1 MGDRHDYVALEWVK
15 GEIAETLKQARQA
28 LESYVENPQDPTRM
42 GFCLAY
48 VHQVRGT
55 LQMVEFYGAAL
66 LAEEMEYLAQAL
78 IDGKV
83 SSQSEAL
90 EVLMQAILQL
100 PAYLERIQSARRD
113 LPLVVLPLL
122 NDLRTARGEK
132 LLSETS
138 LFSPD
143 LSQTSPVL
151 PVDALA
157 RLRTA
162 ELPALLRKLRQML
175 QVALVGVIRNQDL
188 PTNLGYLARVFAR
201 LESLCKDAPLG
212 RLWVI
217 ASAMIEGLANGSIAN
232 GTSVRNLLRQVDREF
247 KRLVDEGADAMNQPA
262 PDELIKNLLFY
273 VAKASDQSP
282 RVRAVKDEYRLDD
295 ALPGAALVDEERAR
309 LAGPD
314 RDAMRSVVGA
324 LCEELVR
331 VKDSLDLFVRSD
343 RSGVS
348 ELGSL
353 LAPLKQIA
361 DTLAVLGFGQP
372 RKVILDQ
379 IDVVSA
385 LAHGQREPNDATLMD
400 VAGALLYVE
409 ATLAGMV
416 GPSEEPGSEENV
428 LPTTDVEQIHQVVI
442 KEARNGLELAKDAII
457 EFIASQWNHEHLAR
471 VPELLTQVRGGLA
484 MISQERAAKLLENCN
499 RYIQEQLLV
508 RQAVPDWHS
517 LDTLA
522 DAITSVEYYLERLS
536 EDHSTQGDVI
546 LDVAE
551 ESLDSL
557 GYSLK
562 PRPSILDAEPQA
574 HVPAPL
580 DNPLDEIDVL
590 AAEPLAEPTAAVPV
604 EDVPELAAPVEI
616 ADSLEPAAIEE
627 LQAELAQSEAAES
640 EALDA
645 GLAEP
650 AAPQSDEFILD
661 LADLDT
667 PKAADSE
674 DSFTF
679 ETLEP
684 LVEPTAPQESFEL
697 PSDLDANAEAEVQP
711 SAEAEQN
718 FSFEP
723 LELDSGLPAT
733 EPSADLGAWTL
744 DDIEPLAAAPLAA
757 ELADLAAPAA
767 TLEPESLSW
776 DIELEPAAPIT
787 DTTLADEGWS
797 LDDSHKAES
806 IEFSLDSLGD
816 AAAPAP
822 VDELTWSL
830 DDAAPLAEA
839 PALDEPTEAGTAA
852 VAGQPWENLD
862 LASPLSEAPAAPQ
875 ALDDFTAPATL
886 EAAPAPVD
894 ELAWDME
901 ALTPA
906 GDQPAEED
914 WFSIDLS
921 QPAADSPAP
930 SLELDEHFASLEP
943 APLTTLESLDDLSL
957 DAQPVSDELPVAEA
971 ELVSDDNWTLG
982 ELSEPSALDAGVDLS
997 LDAPLEPLAEAPAL
1011 PAEAWSDANIAALD
1025 LPEVELPSPPAE
1037 PEPVAEAAAKPLS
1050 LAEVMAAPV
1059 QAINPPAQDVPP
1071 SLLPPPADE
1080 EPIDEELR
1088 EVFIEEAGEVLEAI
1102 GEHLPTWLANTDDR
1116 DSLTEIRRAFHT
1128 LKGSGRMVRA
1138 LVIGELA
1145 WSIENLLNRVL
1156 DRSIAASPAVLQ
1168 VVQDVVALMPELV
1181 EEYAASAQRQRDDV
1195 DRLAATAH
1203 ALAKGQPVPPPG
1215 GGLPEAELAA
1225 QDQDITP
1232 ELADVQA
1239 IAAQAA
1245 DEGLDDSLDPQ
1256 LLEIFRN
1263 EAEAHLET
1271 LVGFL
1276 ADCAQQLPQP
1286 VTDDLQRA
1294 LHTLKG
1300 SAHMAGILPIAEIAT
1315 PLERLVKEFKTNL
1328 LQVDLR
1334 EAELLHAA
1342 EGLFRVGLDQL
1353 VQGRPL
1359 APIEGS
1365 PELLARIAQIHQE
1378 RLEAAEAKRRGESG
1392 EGSGNDPHLIGM
1404 FLAEGMDIL
1413 LDAEDL
1419 LRRWREHPQERQ
1431 ELGALHDELE
1441 TLSRGAQMAELPQMA
1456 ELADALLAVYGAVR
1470 QGRLET
1476 GEAFFSAA
1484 ETAHEALIGMMDQ
1497 VAAALQVS
1505 ARPEQVEAL
1514 HRLLDAPA
1522 PELAAEEAPDA
1533 LDVEFVDLENLT
1545 AEDFPAEDDEFLLDS
1560 RPVDDDNL
1568 PDGLSWSPR
1577 NDNDGAPRGAA
1588 DDDDDDVITAET
1600 PHAHPA
1606 PQAPR
1611 ALDEE
1616 MVAIFLE
1623 EAVDILDNAGQALE
1637 QWLASPAGLAAL
1649 STLQRDLH
1657 TLKGGARMAEIRE
1670 IGDLSH
1676 ELESLYEGLLDHRFQ
1691 HSQPLGELLRTCH
1704 DRLAT
1709 QLDQLQAGQ
1718 PLTDP
1723 ADLVQTIRTFRQNP
1737 AAGLAAP
1744 QALAAQPEQE
1754 AVAEEEAVEQLQVS
1768 EVLIELELP
1777 AEAAP
1782 EADAAEESGVADLE
1796 AIDLERIDLDSADVG
1811 SIDLDSLDAEDAA
1824 TPVAAE
1830 PEPQAP
1836 TEDLELQAFLE
1847 QAEAEVAEQ
1856 QSSEAEAI
1864 EPAAAAAD
1872 ATGVQDSEY
1881 ELDADRDQELVEI
1894 FLEEGFDI
1902 LESSSA
1908 ALHRWME
1915 NPDNSV
1921 ALEALQRDL
1930 HTLKGGARMAEIRPI
1945 GDLAHELE
1953 FLYEGLCGGRLRA
1966 SPTLFQLLQRCHDRL
1981 AEMLEAVQQHRRV
1994 PGGESLIDAIRRF
2007 RANPEEQLSI
2017 PSSVSLQAISSS
2029 QSAAEGPEADILD
2042 IFLEEADDLLEGM
2055 EQALGRWDAE
2065 RENGALDELLRIL
2078 HTLKG
2083 GARLAGQSS
2092 LGDLAHDLE
2101 QHLGE
2106 AQQQG
2111 APWPESLLLDVQSGF
2126 EGLQAEV
2133 DQLRLHLGEVEVAE
2147 LDSEPE
2153 PLPVEEPA
2161 PPSLPALPE
2170 AIMAAATPQRVDAPV
2185 VLPFVRR
2192 AQEAAQEA
2200 AARRAP
2206 QELVKVP
2213 AQLLEGLVN
2222 LAGETSIFR
2231 GRVEQQVSDVG
2242 STLGEM
2248 DATIERVRDQLRR
2261 LDTETQAQ
2269 ILSRH
2274 QADAERAGYEEFDPL
2289 EMDRYSQLQQLSRAL
2304 FESASDLFDL
2314 KETLA
2319 AKNRDAETLLLQQAR
2334 VNTELQEGLMRTRMV
2349 PFDRLVPRLRRIVRQ
2364 VASELGK
2371 QVEFVVSNAEGEMDR
2386 TVLERIVAPL
2396 EHMLRNAVDHGIE
2409 SGDARRSAGKPE
2421 QGTIRLTLG
2430 REGGD
2435 ILLTLADDGAGIRL
2449 EAVRRKAIERG
2460 LMAEDSELNDHEV
2473 LQFILEAGFSTA
2485 EKVTQISGR
2494 GVGMDVVNSEVKQL
2508 GGSMSIHSAVGE
2520 GTRFDIR
2527 LPFTVSVNRALM
2539 VLSGED
2545 LYALPLNTI
2554 EGIVRVSPYELEALY
2569 EQAAADESGAAPRFE
2584 YAGQSYELKYLGDLL
2599 NNGQHPKLVGQSLP
2613 LPVIL
2618 VRSADHAVAVQVD
2631 ALAGSREIV
2640 VKSLGA
2646 QFAGVSGI
2654 SGATI
2659 LGDGRVVVILDLLA
2673 TIRVLHAQLV
2683 QHAPRRQLA
2692 GPSVA
2697 ELEHQRPTL
2706 VMVVDDS
2713 VTVRKVTSR
2722 LLERNGMNVLTA
2734 KDGVDAIAQLQEHK
2748 PDIMLLD
2755 IEMPRMDGF
2764 EVATLVRHDEQL
2776 KDLPI
2781 IMITSRTGEK
2791 HRDRALAIGVNQYLG
2806 KPYQES
2812 ELLESIQQLV
2822 KSHV

>member
-48 VHQVRGT
+48 IHQVRGT

-66 LAEEMEYLAQAL
+66 LAEEMEYLTQAL
-78 IDGKV
+78 IDGKA

-138 LFSPD
+138 LFAPD
-143 LSQTSPVL
+143 LSQESPVL

-247 KRLVDEGADAMNQPA
+247 KRLVDQGADAMNQPA

-343 RSGVS
+343 RSGVN

-379 IDVVSA
+379 IEVVSG
-385 LAHGQREPNDATLMD
+385 LAHGQRQPNDATLMD

-416 GPSEEPGSEENV
+416 GPSEEPGREENV

-536 EDHSTQGDVI
+536 EDHNTQGDLI

-562 PRPSILDAEPQA
+562 PRPSILDAAPETHAPA
-574 HVPAPL
+574 PLPAPL

-590 AAEPLAEPTAAVPV
+590 AAQPLDEPT
-604 EDVPELAAPVEI
+604 EAAPVDEVTEPGAPVEV
-616 ADSLEPAAIEE
+616 ADSVEPSVEQPSQPAPLEEPAPVEE
-627 LQAELAQSEAAES
+627 PQLVDEPLLDLADFELPAES
-640 EALDA
+640 EAQPA
-645 GLAEP
+645 GEAE
-650 AAPQSDEFILD
+650 A
-661 LADLDT
+661 
-667 PKAADSE
+667 
-674 DSFTF
+674 SFTF
-679 ETLEP
+679 EP
-684 LVEPTAPQESFEL
+684 LQ
-697 PSDLDANAEAEVQP
+697 
-711 SAEAEQN
+711 
-718 FSFEP
+718 
-723 LELDSGLPAT
+723 LDSGLPAA
-733 EPSADLGAWTL
+733 EPTAELGAWTL
-744 DDIEPLAAAPLAA
+744 DEVEPLAASAESSAPT
-757 ELADLAAPAA
+757 A
-767 TLEPESLSW
+767 TLEPDSLSW

-797 LDDSHKAES
+797 LDDSHKADS
-806 IEFSLDSLGD
+806 IEFSLETLEE
-816 AAAPAP
+816 APAQP
-822 VDELTWSL
+822 LADGLSWSL

-839 PALDEPTEAGTAA
+839 PRFEEPAQAQTAVAEQSWEALDLT
-852 VAGQPWENLD
+852 VAP
-862 LASPLSEAPAAPQ
+862 SEAPATAELPE
-875 ALDDFTAPATL
+875 DFASLPSL
-886 EAAPAPVD
+886 EAAPASVD
-894 ELAWDME
+894 ELSWDME
-901 ALTPA
+901 SLTPA
-906 GDQPAEED
+906 GEKPAEED
-914 WFSIDLS
+914 WFSVDLS
-921 QPAADSPAP
+921 QPAAESPAP
-930 SLELDEHFASLEP
+930 TLELDENFASLETLEP
-943 APLTTLESLDDLSL
+943 APLVTLESLDDLSF
-957 DAQPVSDELPVAEA
+957 DAPAVTVEQPEPEA
-971 ELVSDDNWTLG
+971 SLVSDDNWTLG
-982 ELSEPSALDAGVDLS
+982 ELSEPHALDAGVDFS
-997 LDAPLEPLAEAPAL
+997 LDAPLQLEPLAEAETPAFQ
-1011 PAEAWSDANIAALD
+1011 AEAWSDENIADLE

-1037 PEPVAEAAAKPLS
+1037 PEPVAEAPAKPLS

-1088 EVFIEEAGEVLEAI
+1088 EVFIEEAGEVLETI

-1168 VVQDVVALMPELV
+1168 VVQDVVGLMPELV
-1181 EEYAASAQRQRDDV
+1181 DEYAASAQRQRDDV

-1203 ALAKGQPVPPPG
+1203 ALAKGQPVPPPD
-1215 GGLPEAELAA
+1215 GGLPESAPPVE
-1225 QDQDITP
+1225 DITP
-1232 ELADVQA
+1232 ELADVEE

-1245 DEGLDDSLDPQ
+1245 NEGLDESLDPQ

-1342 EGLFRVGLDQL
+1342 EGLFRIGLDQL
-1353 VQGRPL
+1353 VEGRPL

-1365 PELLARIAQIHQE
+1365 EELLARIAQIHQE

-1431 ELGALHDELE
+1431 ELGALYDELE

-1476 GEAFFSAA
+1476 GDAFFSAA
-1484 ETAHEALIGMMDQ
+1484 EAAHEALIGMMDQ

-1514 HRLLDAPA
+1514 HRLLDAPVA
-1522 PELAAEEAPDA
+1522 A
-1533 LDVEFVDLENLT
+1533 LDEPGADLQDASGTEFVDLESLT
-1545 AEDFPAEDDEFLLDS
+1545 ADDFPAEDEEFLLDS

-1588 DDDDDDVITAET
+1588 DDDEDDVITAET

-1606 PQAPR
+1606 PQQPR

-1623 EAVDILDNAGQALE
+1623 EAVDILDNAGQALD
-1637 QWLASPAGLAAL
+1637 QWLASPEGLAAL

-1691 HSQPLGELLRTCH
+1691 HSPPLGDLLRTCH

-1718 PLTDP
+1718 ALTDP

-1737 AAGLAAP
+1737 AAGLNLP
-1744 QALAAQPEQE
+1744 QALAAQQE
-1754 AVAEEEAVEQLQVS
+1754 AVAEQEETLELPPVIEAE
-1768 EVLIELELP
+1768 IELELP
-1777 AEAAP
+1777 AEATPQAGEAFIP
-1782 EADAAEESGVADLE
+1782 EAFEPDRVDLESAVPDAAVEPQQQAAPD
-1796 AIDLERIDLDSADVG
+1796 DLD
-1811 SIDLDSLDAEDAA
+1811 
-1824 TPVAAE
+1824 
-1830 PEPQAP
+1830 
-1836 TEDLELQAFLE
+1836 LQAVLD
-1847 QAEAEVAEQ
+1847 QAEAEIGE
-1856 QSSEAEAI
+1856 SSQARPEVI
-1864 EPAAAAAD
+1864 EPAAPVAGAEVV
-1872 ATGVQDSEY
+1872 GVQDSEY
-1881 ELDADRDQELVEI
+1881 ELDEDRDQELVEI

-1902 LESSSA
+1902 LESSSG

-1915 NPDNSV
+1915 NPDNGV
-1921 ALEALQRDL
+1921 ELEALQRDL

-1953 FLYEGLCGGRLRA
+1953 FLYEGLSGGRLRA
-1966 SPTLFQLLQRCHDRL
+1966 SPTLFELLQRCHDRL
-1981 AEMLEAVQQHRRV
+1981 AEMLEAVQQHRPI
-1994 PGGESLIDAIRRF
+1994 PGGESLIDAIHRF

-2017 PSSVSLQAISSS
+2017 PSSVSLHAISPT
-2029 QSAAEGPEADILD
+2029 AAAPEGPEADILD
-2042 IFLEEADDLLEGM
+2042 IFLEEADDLLESM

-2083 GARLAGQSS
+2083 GARLAGQTS

-2101 QHLGE
+2101 QHLSE

-2111 APWPESLLLDVQSGF
+2111 APWPESLLMDAQSGF

-2133 DQLRLHLGEVEVAE
+2133 DQLRLHLGEVGTA
-2147 LDSEPE
+2147 DSQHED
-2153 PLPVEEPA
+2153 LAEEPIAEQAA
-2161 PPSLPALPE
+2161 PVSLPALPE
-2170 AIMAAATPQRVDAPV
+2170 AIMAAAVPQRVDAPV

-2274 QADAERAGYEEFDPL
+2274 QADAERAGYEDFDPL

-2409 SGDARRSAGKPE
+2409 SGEARRIAGKPE

-2435 ILLTLADDGAGIRL
+2435 ILLSLADDGAGIRL
-2449 EAVRRKAIERG
+2449 DAVRRKAIERG
-2460 LMAEDSELNDHEV
+2460 LMTDDSELNDHEV

-2508 GGSMSIHSAVGE
+2508 GGSMSIHSSLGE

-2569 EQAAADESGAAPRFE
+2569 EQAAADEAGAAPSFE
-2584 YAGQSYELKYLGDLL
+2584 YAGQNYELKYLGDLL

-2673 TIRVLHAQLV
+2673 TIRVLHAQHV

-2692 GPSVA
+2692 GPAAA
-2697 ELEHQRPTL
+2697 EIEHQRPTL

-2812 ELLESIQQLV
+2812 ELLENIHKLV
-2822 KSHV
+2822 KTHV

>member
-48 VHQVRGT
+48 IHQVRGT

-66 LAEEMEYLAQAL
+66 LAEEMEYLTQAL

-83 SSQSEAL
+83 ASQSEAL

-113 LPLVVLPLL
+113 LPMVVLPLL

-143 LSQTSPVL
+143 LSQQSPVL

-247 KRLVDEGADAMNQPA
+247 KRLVDQGADAMNQPA

-343 RSGVS
+343 RSGVN

-379 IDVVSA
+379 IEVVGA
-385 LAHGQREPNDATLMD
+385 LARGQRQPNDATLMD

-536 EDHSTQGDVI
+536 EDHNTQGDMI

-557 GYSLK
+557 GYSLT
-562 PRPSILDAEPQA
+562 PRPSILDAPPPA

-590 AAEPLAEPTAAVPV
+590 AAEPLAEPTEAVPV
-604 EDVPELAAPVEI
+604 DDVPALAAPVEI
-616 ADSLEPAAIEE
+616 ADSFEPVS
-627 LQAELAQSEAAES
+627 LEAAPFDEPS
-640 EALDA
+640 FDVP
-645 GLAEP
+645 AEP
-650 AAPQSDEFILD
+650 VVVEQEASADASPFE

-667 PKAADSE
+667 PLPADESA

-679 ETLEP
+679 ESLEP
-684 LVEPTAPQESFEL
+684 VVEPAKADESAL
-697 PSDLDANAEAEVQP
+697 PADFDLAGEPGTLPAGEAEP
-711 SAEAEQN
+711 T
-718 FSFEP
+718 FTFEP
-723 LELDSGLPAT
+723 LALDAGVPAA

-744 DDIEPLAAAPLAA
+744 DEGEPLATAPV
-757 ELADLAAPAA
+757 A

-787 DTTLADEGWS
+787 DSTLADEGWA

-806 IEFSLDSLGD
+806 IDFSLETLDET
-816 AAAPAP
+816 PAP
-822 VDELTWSL
+822 SQAAELSWSL
-830 DDAAPLAEA
+830 DDAAPRVEVPPAAAATEDLTSLPPLEA
-839 PALDEPTEAGTAA
+839 TPAPLDE
-852 VAGQPWENLD
+852 
-862 LASPLSEAPAAPQ
+862 LS
-875 ALDDFTAPATL
+875 
-886 EAAPAPVD
+886 
-894 ELAWDME
+894 WDME
-901 ALTPA
+901 TLAPA
-906 GDQPAEED
+906 DDKAAEED

-921 QPAADSPAP
+921 QPAAETPAP
-930 SLELDEHFASLEP
+930 SLELDEHFASLEA
-943 APLTTLESLDDLSL
+943 APLVTLETLDDLSL
-957 DAQPVSDELPVAEA
+957 DAQPDSVELPTPDAA
-971 ELVSDDNWTLG
+971 LVSDDNWTLG
-982 ELSEPSALDAGVDLS
+982 ELSEPTALDAGVDLS
-997 LDAPLEPLAEAPAL
+997 LDAPLHLEPLEPLSDAEAPSL
-1011 PAEAWSDANIAALD
+1011 QAEAWSDANIADLD

-1037 PEPVAEAAAKPLS
+1037 PEPVAEAPAKPLS

-1088 EVFIEEAGEVLEAI
+1088 EVFIEEAGEVLETI
-1102 GEHLPTWLANTDDR
+1102 GEYLPVWLGSADDR
-1116 DSLTEIRRAFHT
+1116 ESLTEIRRAFHT

-1156 DRSIAASPAVLQ
+1156 DRSIGDSPAVQL

-1181 EEYAASAQRQRDDV
+1181 GEYAANAQRQRDDV

-1203 ALAKGQPVPPPG
+1203 ALAKGQPVPPPSG
-1215 GGLPEAELAA
+1215 GQPPSEAAPAEEASAA
-1225 QDQDITP
+1225 SEI
-1232 ELADVQA
+1232 EQA
-1239 IAAQAA
+1239 PQAGEGIDSL
-1245 DEGLDDSLDPQ
+1245 DESLDPQ

-1263 EAEAHLET
+1263 EAETHLET

-1353 VQGRPL
+1353 VAGRPL

-1365 PELLARIAQIHQE
+1365 AELLARIAQIHQE

-1392 EGSGNDPHLIGM
+1392 EGSGSDPQLIGM

-1470 QGRLET
+1470 EGRLET
-1476 GEAFFSAA
+1476 GEAFFTAA

-1522 PELAAEEAPDA
+1522 PQDDQHDAAAI
-1533 LDVEFVDLENLT
+1533 EFVDLESLT
-1545 AEDFPAEDDEFLLDS
+1545 ADDFPAEDEEYLLGG

-1568 PDGLSWSPR
+1568 PDGLSWPAR
-1577 NDNDGAPRGAA
+1577 GDNDGAPRGAA

-1606 PQAPR
+1606 PQQPPR

-1623 EAVDILDNAGQALE
+1623 EAVDILDNAGQALD
-1637 QWLASPAGLAAL
+1637 QWLASPDGLAAL

-1691 HSQPLGELLRTCH
+1691 HSQPLGDLLRTCH

-1718 PLTDP
+1718 ALADP

-1737 AAGLAAP
+1737 AAGLNPP
-1744 QALAAQPEQE
+1744 QALAAQPQQDDAAAEQE
-1754 AVAEEEAVEQLQVS
+1754 ETLVLPQVS
-1768 EVLIELELP
+1768 EDDLELALP
-1777 AEAAP
+1777 AEALPQPDVAP
-1782 EADAAEESGVADLE
+1782 ALGAVDLDG
-1796 AIDLERIDLDSADVG
+1796 ADLDST
-1811 SIDLDSLDAEDAA
+1811 SLDGGELQPLDDAA
-1824 TPVAAE
+1824 AAE
-1830 PEPQAP
+1830 PALDAAP
-1836 TEDLELQAFLE
+1836 EDIDLQALLDE
-1847 QAEAEVAEQ
+1847 AEAEVAE
-1856 QSSEAEAI
+1856 SSPAEPEI
-1864 EPAAAAAD
+1864 VEPVAAAAPAS
-1872 ATGVQDSEY
+1872 GVQDSEY
-1881 ELDADRDQELVEI
+1881 ELDEDRDQELVEI

-1902 LESSSA
+1902 LESSSG

-1921 ALEALQRDL
+1921 ELEALQRDL

-1966 SPTLFQLLQRCHDRL
+1966 SPTLFELLQRCHDRL

-2007 RANPEEQLSI
+2007 RANPDEQLSI
-2017 PSSVSLQAISSS
+2017 PSSVSLHAIGSGH
-2029 QSAAEGPEADILD
+2029 AASEGPEADILD

-2083 GARLAGQSS
+2083 GARLAGQTS

-2111 APWPESLLLDVQSGF
+2111 APWPESLLMDAQSGF
-2126 EGLQAEV
+2126 DGLQSEV
-2133 DQLRLHLGEVEVAE
+2133 DQLRLHLGEVESA
-2147 LDSEPE
+2147 DSQPDE
-2153 PLPVEEPA
+2153 PLVEEPVAEHAA
-2161 PPSLPALPE
+2161 PLNLPALPE
-2170 AIMAAATPQRVDAPV
+2170 AIMAAAVPQRVDAPV

-2274 QADAERAGYEEFDPL
+2274 QADAERAGYEDFDPL

-2409 SGDARRSAGKPE
+2409 SGEARRIAGKPE

-2449 EAVRRKAIERG
+2449 DAVRRKAIERG

-2508 GGSMSIHSAVGE
+2508 GGSMSIHSRVGE

-2673 TIRVLHAQLV
+2673 TIRVLHAQHV

-2692 GPSVA
+2692 GPAAADV
-2697 ELEHQRPTL
+2697 EHQRPTL

-2812 ELLESIQQLV
+2812 ELLENIHALV
-2822 KSHV
+2822 KAHV

>member
-48 VHQVRGT
+48 IHQVRGT

-66 LAEEMEYLAQAL
+66 LAEEMEHLTQAL
-78 IDGKV
+78 IDQRV
-83 SSQSEAL
+83 TSQGEAL

-100 PAYLERIQSARRD
+100 PVYLDRIQSARRD
-113 LPLVVLPLL
+113 LPMVVLPLL

-143 LSQTSPVL
+143 LSRSAAAL

-162 ELPALLRKLRQML
+162 EFPALLRKLRQML

-188 PTNLGYLARVFAR
+188 PTNLGYMARVFAR

-217 ASAMIEGLANGSIAN
+217 ASAIVEGLANGSIAN
-232 GTSVRNLLRQVDREF
+232 GTSMRNLLRQVDREF
-247 KRLVDEGADAMNQPA
+247 KRLVDQGADAMNQPA

-295 ALPGAALVDEERAR
+295 ALPGEAVVDEERAR

-343 RSGVS
+343 RSVVG
-348 ELGSL
+348 ELESL

-379 IDVVSA
+379 IEVVGA
-385 LAHGQREPNDATLMD
+385 LARGQRKPDDATLMD

-416 GPSEEPGSEENV
+416 GPSEAPGSEESR

-484 MISQERAAKLLENCN
+484 MISQERAAKLLESCN

-522 DAITSVEYYLERLS
+522 DAMTGVEYYLERLS
-536 EDHSTQGDVI
+536 EDQGTQGDLI

-551 ESLDSL
+551 ESLESL
-557 GYSLK
+557 GYSSK
-562 PRPSILDAEPQA
+562 PRPSILDAVEPQA
-574 HVPAPL
+574 PAPL

-590 AAEPLAEPTAAVPV
+590 ASAALAADIAVEPEAPSTPPAALEEPVEVLPVTSVDDFSALSSADEPNLGEFQAEAPTFEPLQRDAELPAAELLADFSALATEDEPSLGEPLAEAPTFEPLQLDAELPAADPV
-604 EDVPELAAPVEI
+604 
-616 ADSLEPAAIEE
+616 ADLGAWSLDELEPAPAISQEQPE
-627 LQAELAQSEAAES
+627 VAES
-640 EALDA
+640 LDLTLDAPLQPVALDA
-645 GLAEP
+645 ETSVPEPSEPAWELDSVVEPVASEDNLWETLDLSADTTASPALSEASGDETSWLLEPTGDSAPAVDPDWLNNDLGLSPAEP
-650 AAPQSDEFILD
+650 AAPLVLDE
-661 LADLDT
+661 T
-667 PKAADSE
+667 
-674 DSFTF
+674 
-679 ETLEP
+679 
-684 LVEPTAPQESFEL
+684 V
-697 PSDLDANAEAEVQP
+697 
-711 SAEAEQN
+711 
-718 FSFEP
+718 
-723 LELDSGLPAT
+723 
-733 EPSADLGAWTL
+733 GAIAST
-744 DDIEPLAAAPLAA
+744 
-757 ELADLAAPAA
+757 LAAPAA
-767 TLEPESLSW
+767 EQPLASDDNWTLGELS
-776 DIELEPAAPIT
+776 ETPAVA
-787 DTTLADEGWS
+787 EGV
-797 LDDSHKAES
+797 D
-806 IEFSLDSLGD
+806 FSLD
-816 AAAPAP
+816 
-822 VDELTWSL
+822 
-830 DDAAPLAEA
+830 
-839 PALDEPTEAGTAA
+839 
-852 VAGQPWENLD
+852 
-862 LASPLSEAPAAPQ
+862 
-875 ALDDFTAPATL
+875 
-886 EAAPAPVD
+886 
-894 ELAWDME
+894 
-901 ALTPA
+901 
-906 GDQPAEED
+906 
-914 WFSIDLS
+914 
-921 QPAADSPAP
+921 
-930 SLELDEHFASLEP
+930 
-943 APLTTLESLDDLSL
+943 APLTLDELPGASEPTPI
-957 DAQPVSDELPVAEA
+957 APSDELSWEVAELSAA
-971 ELVSDDNWTLG
+971 EQPLVSDDNWTLG
-982 ELSEPSALDAGVDLS
+982 ELSETPAVAEGVDFSLDAPLALDELPGTLESVPTASAAPANELNWDVELPAGEQPLVSDDNWTLGELSETSALAEGIDLS
-997 LDAPLEPLAEAPAL
+997 LDAPLALDELPAAIEPTPTVTADALSWDVELPAAEQPLVSDDNWTLGELAEMPAVAEGIDFSLDAPLELETLAADSTDE
-1011 PAEAWSDANIAALD
+1011 PHAAVEGWSELDIADLD
-1025 LPEVELPSPPAE
+1025 LPEVELPSPPPVVESVVE
-1037 PEPVAEAAAKPLS
+1037 PIEKPMS
-1050 LAEVMAAPV
+1050 LAEVMAAPT

-1080 EPIDEELR
+1080 EPMDEELR
-1088 EVFIEEAGEVLEAI
+1088 EVFIEEAGEVLETI
-1102 GEHLPTWLANTDDR
+1102 GEHLPAWLANADER
-1116 DSLTEIRRAFHT
+1116 GALTEIRRAFHT

-1156 DRSIAASPAVLQ
+1156 DRSISTTPAVQQ
-1168 VVQDVVALMPELV
+1168 VVQDVVTLMPELV
-1181 EEYAASAQRQRDDV
+1181 GEFAANAQRQRDDV

-1215 GGLPEAELAA
+1215 GGQPEPAVEAGVEAEPAA
-1225 QDQDITP
+1225 
-1232 ELADVQA
+1232 
-1239 IAAQAA
+1239 AATSVEV
-1245 DEGLDDSLDPQ
+1245 EGESLDPQ

-1263 EAEAHLET
+1263 EAETHLET

-1315 PLERLVKEFKTNL
+1315 PLERLMKEFKTNL
-1328 LQVDLR
+1328 LQIDLR
-1334 EAELLHAA
+1334 EAELLHGA
-1342 EGLFRVGLDQL
+1342 ERLFRVGLDQL
-1353 VQGRPL
+1353 LQGRPL

-1365 PELLARIAQIHQE
+1365 AELLARIAQLHQE

-1392 EGSGNDPHLIGM
+1392 EGSGSDPQLIGV

-1441 TLSRGAQMAELPQMA
+1441 TLSRGAQMAELSQMA
-1456 ELADALLAVYGAVR
+1456 ELADALLAVYGAVQ
-1470 QGRLET
+1470 QGRLEV
-1476 GEAFFSAA
+1476 GAAFFSAA
-1484 ETAHEALIGMMDQ
+1484 EEAHEALIGMMDQ

-1505 ARPEQVEAL
+1505 ARPEQVAAL
-1514 HRLLDAPA
+1514 RRLLDSVVEPAA
-1522 PELAAEEAPDA
+1522 PEQD
-1533 LDVEFVDLENLT
+1533 FVDLESLT
-1545 AEDFPAEDDEFLLDS
+1545 AEDFPAEDEEFLLDT
-1560 RPVDDDNL
+1560 RPVAEEDL
-1568 PDGLSWSPR
+1568 PDGLTWPPR
-1577 NDNDGAPRGAA
+1577 NDAAEQAQTA
-1588 DDDDDDVITAET
+1588 DDDEVITAT
-1600 PHAHPA
+1600 DPRPHAA
-1606 PQAPR
+1606 PQHPPQ

-1623 EAVDILDNAGQALE
+1623 EAVDILDNAGQALD
-1637 QWLASPAGLAAL
+1637 QWLKSPEALAAL

-1691 HSQPLGELLRTCH
+1691 HSPALGDLLRTCH
-1704 DRLAT
+1704 DRLST

-1718 PLTDP
+1718 TLTDP

-1737 AAGLAAP
+1737 SAGLSA
-1744 QALAAQPEQE
+1744 ALAQASQVDAEAEAETEQE
-1754 AVAEEEAVEQLQVS
+1754 PVAQA
-1768 EVLIELELP
+1768 IELELP
-1777 AEAAP
+1777 AEPALEV
-1782 EADAAEESGVADLE
+1782 EA
-1796 AIDLERIDLDSADVG
+1796 
-1811 SIDLDSLDAEDAA
+1811 
-1824 TPVAAE
+1824 
-1830 PEPQAP
+1830 
-1836 TEDLELQAFLE
+1836 
-1847 QAEAEVAEQ
+1847 
-1856 QSSEAEAI
+1856 
-1864 EPAAAAAD
+1864 EPAAEALPEVDLRSFLDNAETQSTEAPREI
-1872 ATGVQDSEY
+1872 AGEAVAKAGY
-1881 ELDADRDQELVEI
+1881 ELDDEHDQELVEI

-1902 LESSSA
+1902 LESSSG

-1915 NPDNSV
+1915 NVDNSV
-1921 ALEALQRDL
+1921 ELEALQRDL

-1966 SPTLFQLLQRCHDRL
+1966 SPVLFELLQRCHDRL
-1981 AEMLEAVQQHRRV
+1981 AEMLEAVQGHRRI
-1994 PGGESLIDAIRRF
+1994 PEGDSLIEAIRRF
-2007 RANPEEQLSI
+2007 RASPDEQLSI
-2017 PSSVSLQAISSS
+2017 PSSVTLQPLSAEPSLTD
-2029 QSAAEGPEADILD
+2029 GPEADILD
-2042 IFLEEADDLLEGM
+2042 IFLEEADDLLDSM
-2055 EQALGRWDAE
+2055 EQALGRWDGE

-2083 GARLAGQSS
+2083 GARLAGQSG

-2101 QHLGE
+2101 QHLSE

-2111 APWPESLLLDVQSGF
+2111 APWPDSLLLDVQSGF

-2133 DQLRLHLGEVEVAE
+2133 DQLRQHLGEADTVEADVE
-2147 LDSEPE
+2147 EPR
-2153 PLPVEEPA
+2153 VEEPA
-2161 PPSLPALPE
+2161 PLHLPVLPE
-2170 AIMAAATPQRVDAPV
+2170 AIMAATVPQRVEAPV

-2242 STLGEM
+2242 STLTEM
-2248 DATIERVRDQLRR
+2248 EATIERVRDQLRR

-2364 VASELGK
+2364 VANELGK

-2409 SGDARRSAGKPE
+2409 SGEARRLAGKPE
-2421 QGTIRLTLG
+2421 VGTIRLTLG

-2435 ILLTLADDGAGIRL
+2435 ILLTLGDDGGGIRL
-2449 EAVRRKAIERG
+2449 DAVRRKAIERG
-2460 LMAEDSELNDHEV
+2460 LMTTDSDLTDHEV

-2485 EKVTQISGR
+2485 EKITQISGR
-2494 GVGMDVVNSEVKQL
+2494 GVGMDVAASEVKQL
-2508 GGSMSIHSAVGE
+2508 GGSISIHSALGE
-2520 GTRFDIR
+2520 GTHFNIR

-2569 EQAAADESGAAPRFE
+2569 EQAAAEGNASPRFE
-2584 YAGQSYELKYLGDLL
+2584 YAGQDYELKYLGDLL

-2646 QFAGVSGI
+2646 QFAGVAGI

-2673 TIRVLHAQLV
+2673 TIRVRHA
-2683 QHAPRRQLA
+2683 HALQAQPRRQLA
-2692 GPSVA
+2692 GPTVA
-2697 ELEHQRPTL
+2697 EIEHQRPTL

-2734 KDGVDAIAQLQEHK
+2734 KDGVDAIAQLQDHK

-2806 KPYQES
+2806 KPYQET
-2812 ELLESIQQLV
+2812 ELLESILSLV

>member
-48 VHQVRGT
+48 IHQVRGT

-66 LAEEMEYLAQAL
+66 LAEEMEYLTQAL
-78 IDGKV
+78 IDGKT

-113 LPLVVLPLL
+113 LPMVVLPLL

-143 LSQTSPVL
+143 LSQESPVL

-247 KRLVDEGADAMNQPA
+247 KRLVDQGADAMNQPA

-343 RSGVS
+343 RSGVN

-361 DTLAVLGFGQP
+361 DTLAVVGFGQP

-385 LAHGQREPNDATLMD
+385 LAHGQRQPNDATLMD

-536 EDHSTQGDVI
+536 EDHNTQGDMI

-562 PRPSILDAEPQA
+562 PRPSILDAEPSA
-574 HVPAPL
+574 FAPAPL

-590 AAEPLAEPTAAVPV
+590 AAEPLAEPTEAVPV

-616 ADSLEPAAIEE
+616 ADSFEPV
-627 LQAELAQSEAAES
+627 S
-640 EALDA
+640 LDA
-645 GLAEP
+645 APIDELSFEQPAEP
-650 AAPQSDEFILD
+650 ALVEEPILD
-661 LADLDT
+661 LADLDGPQT
-667 PKAADSE
+667 VVESEGSFIFEPLEPVAEPAAVEEPALPADFDLSAE
-674 DSFTF
+674 SDLPPAIEAESSFT
-679 ETLEP
+679 
-684 LVEPTAPQESFEL
+684 
-697 PSDLDANAEAEVQP
+697 
-711 SAEAEQN
+711 
-718 FSFEP
+718 FEP
-723 LELDSGLPAT
+723 LELDSDLPAAEPVA
-733 EPSADLGAWTL
+733 EPSTELGAWTL
-744 DDIEPLAAAPLAA
+744 DEVVPLAASTEPS
-757 ELADLAAPAA
+757 EPTA

-797 LDDSHKAES
+797 LDDSHKADS
-806 IEFSLDSLGD
+806 IEFSLETLEESPAQPLAEELSWSLD
-816 AAAPAP
+816 EATPLAEAPRFDEPAQTEPDIAEQSWETLDLSATPSETPATPELREDFASLPSLEATPAP
-822 VDELTWSL
+822 VDELSWNMESL
-830 DDAAPLAEA
+830 E
-839 PALDEPTEAGTAA
+839 
-852 VAGQPWENLD
+852 
-862 LASPLSEAPAAPQ
+862 
-875 ALDDFTAPATL
+875 
-886 EAAPAPVD
+886 
-894 ELAWDME
+894 
-901 ALTPA
+901 PA
-906 GDQPAEED
+906 GEKPAEED

-921 QPAADSPAP
+921 QPAAESPAP
-930 SLELDEHFASLEP
+930 SLELDENFASLEALEP
-943 APLTTLESLDDLSL
+943 APLTSLESLDDLSF
-957 DAQPVSDELPVAEA
+957 DVQPSAAEPSSAQAS
-971 ELVSDDNWTLG
+971 LVSDDNWTLG
-982 ELSEPSALDAGVDLS
+982 ELSEPTALDAGVDLS
-997 LDAPLEPLAEAPAL
+997 LDAPLQLEPLEPLPEAQTPAFQ
-1011 PAEAWSDANIAALD
+1011 AEAWSDENIADLE

-1037 PEPVAEAAAKPLS
+1037 PEPVAEAPAKPLS

-1088 EVFIEEAGEVLEAI
+1088 EVFIEEAGEVLETI
-1102 GEHLPTWLANTDDR
+1102 GEHLPTWMASTDDR

-1168 VVQDVVALMPELV
+1168 VVQNVVALMPELV
-1181 EEYAASAQRQRDDV
+1181 DEYAASAQRQRDDV

-1215 GGLPEAELAA
+1215 GGLPESAPQVE
-1225 QDQDITP
+1225 DITP
-1232 ELADVQA
+1232 ELADVEE

-1245 DEGLDDSLDPQ
+1245 NEGLDESLDPQ

-1392 EGSGNDPHLIGM
+1392 EGSGNDPQMIGM

-1419 LRRWREHPQERQ
+1419 LRRWREHPQERH
-1431 ELGALHDELE
+1431 ELGALYDELE

-1476 GEAFFSAA
+1476 GDAFFSAA

-1514 HRLLDAPA
+1514 HRLLDAPVA
-1522 PELAAEEAPDA
+1522 APDEPENDQQDA
-1533 LDVEFVDLENLT
+1533 TDIEFVDLESLT
-1545 AEDFPAEDDEFLLDS
+1545 AEDFPAEDEEFLLDS

-1577 NDNDGAPRGAA
+1577 NENDGAPRGAA
-1588 DDDDDDVITAET
+1588 ADDDDDVITAET

-1606 PQAPR
+1606 PQQPPR

-1623 EAVDILDNAGQALE
+1623 EAVDILDNAGQALD
-1637 QWLASPAGLAAL
+1637 QWLASPEGLAAL

-1691 HSQPLGELLRTCH
+1691 HSQPLGDLLRTCH

-1718 PLTDP
+1718 ALTDP

-1737 AAGLAAP
+1737 AAGLSQP
-1744 QALAAQPEQE
+1744 QALAAQQE
-1754 AVAEEEAVEQLQVS
+1754 VVAEQDETLELPPVIEDD
-1768 EVLIELELP
+1768 IELELP

-1782 EADAAEESGVADLE
+1782 EAEAADELEATEAEASDLESIDLE
-1796 AIDLERIDLDSADVG
+1796 AVDLESIEPDLEATAQDLD
-1811 SIDLDSLDAEDAA
+1811 
-1824 TPVAAE
+1824 
-1830 PEPQAP
+1830 
-1836 TEDLELQAFLE
+1836 LQAFLE
-1847 QAEAEVAEQ
+1847 AADTEVAGAQPAEPDAAVP
-1856 QSSEAEAI
+1856 EAS
-1864 EPAAAAAD
+1864 
-1872 ATGVQDSEY
+1872 GVQDSEY
-1881 ELDADRDQELVEI
+1881 ELDEDRDQELVEI

-1902 LESSSA
+1902 LESSSG

-1921 ALEALQRDL
+1921 ELEALQRDL

-1945 GDLAHELE
+1945 GDLSHELE

-1966 SPTLFQLLQRCHDRL
+1966 SPTLFELLQRCHDRL

-1994 PGGESLIDAIRRF
+1994 PGGESLIDAIHRF

-2017 PSSVSLQAISSS
+2017 PSSVSLHAISSAH
-2029 QSAAEGPEADILD
+2029 AAPEGPEADILD
-2042 IFLEEADDLLEGM
+2042 IFLEEADDLLEAM
-2055 EQALGRWDAE
+2055 EQALGRWDAD

-2083 GARLAGQSS
+2083 GARLAGQTS

-2101 QHLGE
+2101 QHLSE

-2111 APWPESLLLDVQSGF
+2111 APWPESLLMDAQSGF

-2133 DQLRLHLGEVEVAE
+2133 DQLRLHLGEVESADNQPEDIAEEPVAE
-2147 LDSEPE
+2147 Q
-2153 PLPVEEPA
+2153 PA
-2161 PPSLPALPE
+2161 PVNLPALPE
-2170 AIMAAATPQRVDAPV
+2170 AIMAAAVPQRIDAPV

-2409 SGDARRSAGKPE
+2409 SGEARRIAGKPE

-2460 LMAEDSELNDHEV
+2460 LMTDDSELNDHEV

-2508 GGSMSIHSAVGE
+2508 GGSMSIHSSVGE

-2569 EQAAADESGAAPRFE
+2569 EQAAADETGAAPSFE

-2673 TIRVLHAQLV
+2673 TIRVLHAQLI
-2683 QHAPRRQLA
+2683 QYAPRRQLA

-2697 ELEHQRPTL
+2697 EIEHQRPTL

-2812 ELLESIQQLV
+2812 ELLENIHKLV
-2822 KSHV
+2822 KAHV

>member
-48 VHQVRGT
+48 IHQVRGT

-66 LAEEMEYLAQAL
+66 LAEEMEYLTQAL
-78 IDGKV
+78 IDGTT

-143 LSQTSPVL
+143 LSRESPVL

-247 KRLVDEGADAMNQPA
+247 KRLVDQGADAMNQPA

-343 RSGVS
+343 RSGFS

-385 LAHGQREPNDATLMD
+385 LAHGQRQPNDATLMD

-536 EDHSTQGDVI
+536 EDHNTQGDMI

-562 PRPSILDAEPQA
+562 PRPSILDTEPSA
-574 HVPAPL
+574 FAPAPL

-590 AAEPLAEPTAAVPV
+590 AAQPLAEPTESVPV
-604 EDVPELAAPVEI
+604 EDVPELAAPLEI
-616 ADSLEPAAIEE
+616 ADSFEP
-627 LQAELAQSEAAES
+627 QSFEAAPLEEPSPELHSALAATQAPASVEES
-640 EALDA
+640 TVE
-645 GLAEP
+645 
-650 AAPQSDEFILD
+650 
-661 LADLDT
+661 LADLDA
-667 PKAADSE
+667 PQSVAESDE
-674 DSFTF
+674 SFTF
-679 ETLEP
+679 ESLAPVTEPAAVEEPALLADFDLPLEP
-684 LVEPTAPQESFEL
+684 EAQPAGETEASFTF
-697 PSDLDANAEAEVQP
+697 EA
-711 SAEAEQN
+711 
-718 FSFEP
+718 
-723 LELDSGLPAT
+723 LELDSGVPAA
-733 EPSADLGAWTL
+733 EPSAWSL
-744 DDIEPLAAAPLAA
+744 DESAAPDVEPVSA
-757 ELADLAAPAA
+757 ELTAPTA

-797 LDDSHKAES
+797 LDDSHKADS
-806 IEFSLDSLGD
+806 IEFSLDTLEQ
-816 AAAPAP
+816 APAQP
-822 VDELTWSL
+822 LADELSWSL

-839 PALDEPTEAGTAA
+839 PRLDEPAQAEPAA
-852 VAGQPWENLD
+852 AEQSWETLD
-862 LASPLSEAPAAPQ
+862 LTGAPSEAPATPE
-875 ALDDFTAPATL
+875 LLEDFASLPSL
-886 EAAPAPVD
+886 EVAAAPVD
-894 ELAWDME
+894 ELTWDME

-906 GDQPAEED
+906 GEKPAEED
-914 WFSIDLS
+914 WFSVDLS
-921 QPAADSPAP
+921 QPAAESPAP
-930 SLELDEHFASLEP
+930 SLELDEHFASLETLEP
-943 APLTTLESLDDLSL
+943 APLESLDELSF
-957 DAQPVSDELPVAEA
+957 DAPPATGEQPAPEA
-971 ELVSDDNWTLG
+971 SLVSDDNWTLG
-982 ELSEPSALDAGVDLS
+982 ELSEPTALEAGVDFS
-997 LDAPLEPLAEAPAL
+997 LDAPLQLEPLESLAEVETPAFQ
-1011 PAEAWSDANIAALD
+1011 AEAWSDENIADLD
-1025 LPEVELPSPPAE
+1025 LPEVELPSPPVE
-1037 PEPVAEAAAKPLS
+1037 PEPVAEAPARPLS

-1088 EVFIEEAGEVLEAI
+1088 EVFIEEAGEVLETI
-1102 GEHLPTWLANTDDR
+1102 GEHLPTWLASTDDR

-1215 GGLPEAELAA
+1215 GGLPESAPQVE
-1225 QDQDITP
+1225 DITP
-1232 ELADVQA
+1232 ELADVEE

-1245 DEGLDDSLDPQ
+1245 NEGLDGSLDPQ

-1378 RLEAAEAKRRGESG
+1378 RLEAAEAKRRGDSG

-1419 LRRWREHPQERQ
+1419 LRRWREHPQERH
-1431 ELGALHDELE
+1431 ELGALYDELE

-1476 GEAFFSAA
+1476 GDAFFSAA

-1522 PELAAEEAPDA
+1522 ATAEEPASALQDAPEI
-1533 LDVEFVDLENLT
+1533 EFVDLESLT
-1545 AEDFPAEDDEFLLDS
+1545 SEDFPAEDEEFLLGG

-1600 PHAHPA
+1600 PHAHQA
-1606 PQAPR
+1606 PQQPPR

-1623 EAVDILDNAGQALE
+1623 EAVDILDNAGQALD
-1637 QWLASPAGLAAL
+1637 QWLASPEGLAAL

-1691 HSQPLGELLRTCH
+1691 HSQPLGDLLRTCH

-1709 QLDQLQAGQ
+1709 QLDQLQASQ
-1718 PLTDP
+1718 VLADP

-1737 AAGLAAP
+1737 AAGLNLP
-1744 QALAAQPEQE
+1744 QALAAQQD
-1754 AVAEEEAVEQLQVS
+1754 AVAEQDETLELPPVIEDD
-1768 EVLIELELP
+1768 IELELP
-1777 AEAAP
+1777 AEA
-1782 EADAAEESGVADLE
+1782 
-1796 AIDLERIDLDSADVG
+1796 
-1811 SIDLDSLDAEDAA
+1811 
-1824 TPVAAE
+1824 
-1830 PEPQAP
+1830 EPQ
-1836 TEDLELQAFLE
+1836 
-1847 QAEAEVAEQ
+1847 AEVAEELEVADLGALEPEENDSAVETEQ
-1856 QSSEAEAI
+1856 ELEASAQDLDLQTFLEAAEAEAAELSQD
-1864 EPAAAAAD
+1864 EPQPAGPDLVEPLAAAPVAS
-1872 ATGVQDSEY
+1872 GVQDSEY
-1881 ELDADRDQELVEI
+1881 ELDEDRDQELVEI

-1902 LESSSA
+1902 LESSSG

-1921 ALEALQRDL
+1921 ELEALQRDL

-1945 GDLAHELE
+1945 GDLSHELE

-1966 SPTLFQLLQRCHDRL
+1966 SPTLFELLQRCHDRL
-1981 AEMLEAVQQHRRV
+1981 AEMLEAVQQHRRI
-1994 PGGESLIDAIRRF
+1994 PGGESLIDAIHRF

-2017 PSSVSLQAISSS
+2017 PSSVSLHAISSAH
-2029 QSAAEGPEADILD
+2029 AAPEGPEADILD
-2042 IFLEEADDLLEGM
+2042 IFLEEADDLLEAM

-2083 GARLAGQSS
+2083 GARLAGQTS

-2101 QHLGE
+2101 QHLSE

-2111 APWPESLLLDVQSGF
+2111 APWPESLLMDAQSGF

-2133 DQLRLHLGEVEVAE
+2133 DQLRLHLGEVESAESQQEDIAEEPVAE
-2147 LDSEPE
+2147 QPA
-2153 PLPVEEPA
+2153 PVNLPV
-2161 PPSLPALPE
+2161 LPE
-2170 AIMAAATPQRVDAPV
+2170 AIMAAAVPQRIDAPV

-2364 VASELGK
+2364 VAGELGK

-2409 SGDARRSAGKPE
+2409 SGEARRIAGKAE

-2460 LMAEDSELNDHEV
+2460 LMADDSELNDHEV

-2508 GGSMSIHSAVGE
+2508 GGSMSIHSSVGE

-2569 EQAAADESGAAPRFE
+2569 EQAAADETGAAPSFE

-2673 TIRVLHAQLV
+2673 TIRVLHAQHV

-2692 GPSVA
+2692 GPAAA
-2697 ELEHQRPTL
+2697 EIEHQRPTL

-2812 ELLESIQQLV
+2812 ELLENIHKLV
-2822 KSHV
+2822 QAHV